1 MPRLSIQE
9 TSGSVAGRGLTP
21 VRYVPANSG
30 GLMQRQSK
38 GRFLDLGPQ
47 PTERWLSSTLLGLA
61 IVLSGCASGV
71 SVCEPEVDGFTLEV
85 AESDGIK
92 VEYHVFGAS
101 GSSIHDPA
109 IGPDG
114 RIWYVDTW
122 RNCVGSL
129 NPTTGAIAEYSTN
142 RQDAGPHGI
151 DVAGDGT
158 VWYAATAIGSI
169 GRFSPDD
176 GAHQAYGI
184 SEGPVDPHTILASGG
199 RVWFTAP
206 RANVYGYLD
215 PASGGIESFEGPAP
229 GSRPYGLAAAQDG
242 SIWISFGGTS
252 HIGRMSPETHELTL
266 FPLAEI
272 SRAHRIS
279 VAWDGSV
286 WYTDRMGHE
295 VGRLDPATGS
305 VQRYRA
311 SSDPAFPL
319 SIATDSKGDVWYYEE
334 GTARL
339 IRFRPRC
346 LSEAAI
352 TLDLPGV
359 IVRHMVPDPST
370 DAIWIALGEVPG
382 VARISSIDE
391 GPCPD

>member
-1 MPRLSIQE
+1 
-9 TSGSVAGRGLTP
+9 
-21 VRYVPANSG
+21 
-30 GLMQRQSK
+30 MQRQSK
-38 GRFLDLGPQ
+38 SHFGDLGSQ
-47 PTERWLSSTLLGLA
+47 PEKRWLSSTLVGLA
-61 IVLSGCASGV
+61 VVLSGCVSGG
-71 SVCEPEVDGFTLEV
+71 SVCEPEVEGFRLEV
-85 AESDGIK
+85 AESEGIN
-92 VEYHVFGAS
+92 VEYYVFGAS
-101 GSSIHDPA
+101 RSSVHDPA

-114 RIWYVDTW
+114 RVWYVDTW
-122 RNCVGSL
+122 RNCVGTL
-129 NPTTGAIAEYSTN
+129 DPKTGAITEYSTH
-142 RQDAGPHGI
+142 RDEAGPHGI

-169 GRFSPDD
+169 GRFRPDD
-176 GAHQAYGI
+176 GARQSYDI
-184 SEGPVDPHTILASGG
+184 FEGPVDPHTILVSGG

-215 PASGGIESFEGPAP
+215 PASGGIESFQGPTP
-229 GSRPYGLAAAQDG
+229 GSHPYGLAAAPDG
-242 SIWISFGGTS
+242 SIWITFGGTS

-266 FPLAEI
+266 FPLAKT

-279 VAWDGSV
+279 VAWDGGI
-286 WYTDRMGHE
+286 WYTDRMGHQ

-305 VQRYRA
+305 VQHHKA
-311 SSDPAFPL
+311 SSDRAFPL

-339 IRFRPRC
+339 VRLRPQC
-346 LSEAAI
+346 SSESAI

-391 GPCPD
+391 SPCPDGRFSRPENRKEPSGAGA